1 MIYTENKI
9 IYRHVIKR
17 VLYEGEI
24 YDFHT
29 DNIDIGNYN
38 YRRC

>member
-1 MIYTENKI
+1 MIYTENMI
-9 IYRHVIKR
+9 IYRLVKNS
-17 VLYEGEI
+17 VLYEDEI
-24 YDFHT
+24 YDLHT